1 MKVLIVDRF
10 SELADEFKQFCQNS
24 ELELFQN
31 LEIEY
36 AKDTNVFR
44 MQTFEEYVQRMEHE
58 GPEWITPDEEVLDKI
73 ADADILLIQ
82 WGAVSTKIIDAA
94 KRLRFIVT
102 IRSGCEN
109 INVAYAKSKG
119 ISVSFAPSRLAEVVA
134 DMTVALALS
143 ECRGIV
149 RRNLIATKGEWI
161 EEKYNDNSHA
171 ALSNLVIGIVGYG
184 GIARTVSKRFIK
196 GFGAKVIA
204 YEKITP
210 PEILKADGV
219 EQVELSRLLQT
230 ADIITMHARLCPETR
245 GMIGANEFALMKPN
259 AIFINTARAGLVD
272 EQALVHALETKQ
284 IRGAGLDVYEKEPLP
299 LDSPLLKM
307 DNVTLMPHS
316 AGITNDILKN
326 SLKIIVTEMERFL
339 KGEPLEFQA

>member
-24 ELELFQN
+24 ELELFQK

-119 ISVSFAPSRLAEVVA
+119 IAVSFAPSRLAEVVA

-184 GIARTVSKRFIK
+184 GIARTVSKRFTK

-245 GMIGANEFALMKPN
+245 GMIGTNEFALMKPN

>member
-1 MKVLIVDRF
+1 MKVLVVDRF
-10 SELADEFKQFCQNS
+10 RDMADEFEKICQAS
-24 ELELFQN
+24 ELEMLKN
-31 LEIEY
+31 LQIEY
-36 AKDTNVFR
+36 AKDTNIFR
-44 MQTFEEYVQRMEHE
+44 MNTFEEYVQKMEQE
-58 GPEWITPDEEVLDKI
+58 GPEWIMPDEEVLEKI
-73 ADADILLIQ
+73 RDADILLIQ

-94 KRLRFIVT
+94 GQLKLILT

-109 INVAYAKSKG
+109 INTQYAKSKG
-119 ISVSFAPSRLAEVVA
+119 IAVSFAPSRLAEVVA

-149 RRNLIATKGEWI
+149 RRNLTATKGEWV
-161 EEKYNDNSHA
+161 EEKYNDASHA
-171 ALSNLVIGIVGYG
+171 AISNLVVGIIGYG
-184 GIARTVSKRFIK
+184 GIARTVAKRFVN
-196 GFGAKVIA
+196 GFGSRVIA

-210 PEILKADGV
+210 PEILKEDGV
-219 EQVELSRLLQT
+219 EAMELSDLLRT
-230 ADIITMHARLCPETR
+230 ADIITIHARLCPETR
-245 GMIGANEFALMKPN
+245 HMIGAGEFAMMKPN

-272 EQALVHALETKQ
+272 EQALIQALETKQ

-326 SLKIIVTEMERFL
+326 SLKIIVAELERFL
-339 KGEPLEFQA
+339 KGEEG